1 MKTVILAVIAGL
13 AMSGCD
19 GYDDVVT
26 KCTTNYDGTSTTC
39 RTRYRDGIEVELAC
53 KVYEDGSK
61 SCTSPNTAG
70 EIAMHFDSPDV
81 IIDISDEE
89 VIVEGEDTMTIVKL
103 EVV

>member
-1 MKTVILAVIAGL
+1 MKTVILAVIASL

-19 GYDDVVT
+19 GYDDVIT

-39 RTRYRDGIEVELAC
+39 RTRYRDGVEVELAC
-53 KVYEDGSK
+53 RVYEDNSQT
-61 SCTSPNTAG
+61 CTSPNTAG

-81 IIDISDEE
+81 TIYESDEE
-89 VIVEGEDTMTIVKL
+89 VIIEGEDTMTIVKL